1 MTIRVVRNDAGNCVN
16 FVGTTNPAY
25 WNACLSAEV
34 DSDDAT
40 RINVINDIRTQLEE
54 DTIYE
59 FYKIPYTDFEDA
71 EGNAFSTAQDCA
83 DYITQ
88 KANVV
93 GSTGSFVFATND
105 TVDFERDATNTSILV
120 DNGDYYPV
128 NAIKAIEVNGT
139 ITIMELVSSGTI
151 IYSDI
156 NHQNVYINDGLV
168 GGTIT
173 NVINE
178 LNALFTVT
186 PLGGGTDAVTVF
198 PVSATTSISAS
209 SAGTQDPVGT
219 AIATDDPLTTG
230 YGRYFSTDFIRNP
243 GEYFLVK
250 MTGKGRYTLGLYEDG
265 VDTDL
270 TALNTNAATDQLWS
284 QAFYD
289 YGSYQGPWTTYGRQS
304 GLGYGPGWNGASNLR
319 YATNTDVQNALVAG
333 DPVLLKIGINNQGYI
348 NVWYYD
354 EGRSNDFILISRN
367 SYALPEGD
375 YGLMIKFLDT
385 NASLYELPTRA
396 AVDPTVTYSYRY
408 IESPDGSFHYPL
420 FASIIEASG
429 VDVQNGGAGDYTSN
443 VYIDEPTN
451 STWYMPNSVSSVNV
465 SAAPVDTSAV
475 AYTEIPTE
483 ADNLYAPAAFT
494 IADLTVDEGAS
505 VNYQISPQD
514 VSYTTTVS
522 GLPGGLSLL
531 GGYAIDGTAPDVTG
545 NTITNPSDSYTV
557 TVTRTNNFGATTS
570 TFVITVNNITAP
582 ATAVAGFTWNTSSAP
597 LLDTSTM
604 DVSSVVSL
612 DNILNKP
619 RRMVFPQSWVESYVL
634 PKLTDAGDEI
644 WLGVKDGSGVLT
656 DGVIPADWD
665 AYIKWEYQSTTS
677 HNSVIGAD
685 TSSTVTVNSLTDAF
699 YDYAFEADDNDD
711 LYVIA
716 CNVNNIN
723 LQPGVA
729 YGGSFARTVTTS
741 GSGNFTIEIA
751 TPTSEMTL
759 SDSELSEI
767 VIPAADRWI
776 QVNAAAH
783 VLNFDGSSAMP
794 TLNAG
799 YTYRFLMADVDWADQ
814 SSNTGL
820 HLTDD
825 DLRFTAD
832 GSTEYTT
839 GITRVGD
846 PSTEFAYVEFAVP
859 SDAPPLWWYTDHT
872 GISQDNAV
880 TIAGSTYV
888 VDVSGIT
895 LEGPVANQTGTNLFD
910 APVSGSVEWGWL
922 SIDEQLGAG
931 QRLVMDNAF
940 LIDLTDAM
948 PNDSMVQIGLKDGTF
963 STNNRSNTYSNFEG
977 GARFEIFR
985 YSASD
990 IRILGYVPGAT
1001 TISKFVGTNGILN
1014 NSIELAIDLT
1024 NSGDNI
1030 RLMIGSSSNSS
1041 DDVTSTAYADW
1052 SSSYKIQTG
1061 DQGFGLTNVDVVI
1074 LGDGQTVGNSDQ
1086 ADGAF
1091 DSNDV
1096 DWTGLSEISVP
1107 TPTATLTTS
1116 WTKALDFGGS
1126 SERTLQVNN
1135 SNLYTPL
1142 KMGGINNNCAAPTTA
1157 GNTSNDSNAR
1167 PWATTCVFNADGH
1180 SSNQHIWNLG
1190 EGAGTTDDNIYL
1202 RIDASR
1208 NLYFGWG
1215 RSGELNE
1222 CKIAS
1227 TITAGSW
1234 YGVYIASTGERVG
1247 GSHTASDIADCFDI
1261 RIVNLSSGATGSN
1274 LSTSTNWTAGSF
1286 GSRMNREFTGDMTI
1300 GGRGANRSFHGKVA
1314 AMVITTLRRNVAM
1327 PTDAEI
1333 SMMVRDPEQW
1343 LTDYKVGN
1351 SYRRPSVGTDS
1362 SNFQLNSYDPASSTQ
1377 VWLMGDG
1384 TSDAYAKIRNQVY
1397 AAEQNRYPMN
1407 MISMVSNDIETVS
1420 INGLT

>member
-1 MTIRVVRNDAGNCVN
+1 MAIRVVRNDAGNCVN
-16 FVGTTNPAY
+16 FIGTTNPAY

-34 DSDDAT
+34 DRDDAT

-54 DTIYE
+54 ATVYE

-71 EGNAFSTAQDCA
+71 EGNAFSTSQDCA

-105 TVDFERDATNTSILV
+105 AVDFQRDATNTSILV

-128 NAIKAIEVNGT
+128 NAIKAIEVSGT
-139 ITIMELVSSGTI
+139 ITIMELVSSGTV

-209 SAGTQDPVGT
+209 SAGTQDPIGT

-250 MTGKGRYTLGLYEDG
+250 MTGQGRYTLGLYENG
-265 VDTDL
+265 VDTNL

-289 YGSYQGPWTTYGRQS
+289 YGSYQGPWTTYGRQA

-319 YATNTDVQNALVAG
+319 YATNTDVQDALVAG

-367 SYALPEGD
+367 SYTLPEGD

-396 AVDPTVTYSYRY
+396 AVDPTLTYSYRY

-420 FASIIEASG
+420 FASIVEASG

-451 STWYMPNSVSSVNV
+451 ATWYMPNSVSSVNV

-475 AYTEIPTE
+475 EYTEIPTE

-494 IADLTVDEGAS
+494 TQDLTVDEGDS

-522 GLPGGLSLL
+522 GLPSGLSLF
-531 GGYAIDGTAPDVTG
+531 GGYAIDGTAPEVTG

-677 HNSVIGAD
+677 HNSVIAAD

-729 YGGSFARTVTTS
+729 YGGSFSRTVTTS

-751 TPTSEMTL
+751 TPTTEMTL

-799 YTYRFLMADVDWADQ
+799 YTYRFLMADVVWADQ

-820 HLTDD
+820 HITDD

-839 GITRVGD
+839 GITRVGS

-872 GISQDNAV
+872 GISQSDAV

-888 VDVSGIT
+888 VPITGIT
-895 LEGPVANQTGTNLFD
+895 KEGPVANQTGTNVMD
-910 APVSGSVEWGWL
+910 ANDHGWISL
-922 SIDEQLGAG
+922 NEQLSAG
-931 QRLVMDNAF
+931 ERLVLDNAF
-940 LIDLTDAM
+940 FDDFLAEVKDTNNIFA
-948 PNDSMVQIGLKDGTF
+948 IGLKGDNWTNTKEVSNATAA
-963 STNNRSNTYSNFEG
+963 STGEFFKGNTYLVGVWSSGGNAVTMTLISNG
-977 GARFEIFR
+977 VQGNSM
-985 YSASD
+985 YMNSASLFPTACAFLE
-990 IRILGYVPGAT
+990 I
-1001 TISKFVGTNGILN
+1001 
-1014 NSIELAIDLT
+1014 T
-1024 NSGDNI
+1024 NSGNNI
-1030 RLMIGSSSNSS
+1030 RGGFGRNNSTGNITQGDESSVS
-1041 DDVTSTAYADW
+1041 YADW
-1052 SSSYKIQTG
+1052 NAYKGQTG
-1061 DQGFGLTNVDVVI
+1061 EQGYGISAIDVVMSFWTY
-1074 LGDGQTVGNSDQ
+1074 DGG
-1086 ADGAF
+1086 AIDGAE
-1091 DSNDV
+1091 V

-1107 TPTATLTTS
+1107 TPAATLTTS
-1116 WTKALDFGGS
+1116 WTKALNFGGS
-1126 SERTLQVNN
+1126 AERTIQVNN

-1167 PWATTCVFNADGH
+1167 PWATAIVFKADTYN
-1180 SSNQHIWNLG
+1180 SNQHVWNLG

-1202 RIDASR
+1202 RRDSNR
-1208 NLYFGWG
+1208 NLWFGWG

-1222 CKIAS
+1222 CKVGYIGGN
-1227 TITAGSW
+1227 IGGW
-1234 YGVYIASTGERVG
+1234 WGVYIASTGERVSG
-1247 GSHTASDIADCFDI
+1247 TYTASDIADCFDI

-1274 LSTSTNWTAGSF
+1274 LSTATNWTAGSF
-1286 GSRMNREFTGDMTI
+1286 GARMNREFTGSMTI
-1300 GGRGANRSFHGKVA
+1300 GGRDANRSFHGKVA
-1314 AMVITTLRRNVAM
+1314 STVVTTLRRNVAM

-1351 SYRRPSVGTDS
+1351 SYRRPSVGTDT
-1362 SNFQLNSYDPASSTQ
+1362 SNFQLNNLDPASSTQ

-1397 AAEQNRYPMN
+1397 AAEQNRYPMD
-1407 MISMVSNDIETVS
+1407 MISMVSDDIETIS